1 MAMGLPRAEF
11 ENPAGKIAAGGGERS
26 RSGVGTAP
34 RETGFL
40 DEVVVRNNQTDRERP
55 VG

>member
-1 MAMGLPRAEF
+1 MGLPRAGF
-11 ENPAGKIAAGGGERS
+11 ENPPGKIAAGGGERS
-26 RSGVGTAP
+26 RSGVGTPP

-40 DEVVVRNNQTDRERP
+40 DEVVIRNNETDRERS